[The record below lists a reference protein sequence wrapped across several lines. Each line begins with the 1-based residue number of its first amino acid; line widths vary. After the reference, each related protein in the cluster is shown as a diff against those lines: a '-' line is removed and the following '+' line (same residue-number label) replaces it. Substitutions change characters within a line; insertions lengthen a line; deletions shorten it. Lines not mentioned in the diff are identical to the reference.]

1 MRASAN
7 PLVWGV
13 WGIAV
18 TLVTVTTRDP
28 LYLALAL
35 IATTIVYL
43 TRATSA
49 SDAATWSLVVR
60 IGALVSIVSV
70 IFNLL
75 RHMRETPSSSPFP
88 APCRSSAASSLLMRS
103 PTASRRRFRLPR
115 SSWRRPVS
123 ARLWI
128 APRCC
133 GLYRI
138 HSLRPES
145 PPSSD

>member
-13 WGIAV
+13 WGMAV

-75 RHMRETPSSSPFP
+75 TVHAGDTVIWVNHDMVAHCVTEEITKAWTSDKIPND
-88 APCRSSAASSLLMRS
+88 
-103 PTASRRRFRLPR
+103 
-115 SSWRRPVS
+115 SSWKMIVKKS
-123 ARLWI
+123 ADYFC
-128 APRCC
+128 A
-133 GLYRI
+133 I
-138 HSLRPES
+138 HQVMKGKIIVE
-145 PPSSD
+145 